1 MVQNFFFGDVTAN
14 RSRSSPEQPSLSL
27 KPRFKFD
34 IPGCATHSYFFL
46 PLCLFLRWVGGGI
59 IYWVALKPNRRKE
72 GETTMK
78 RGAKVRPFPSQFER
92 RQKKKNR
99 LKNPAAVDRQRQQE
113 AVVGIRG
120 DETHPTP
127 RISISEV
134 CECVQSSFFKLSFGE
149 LKIIKSA

>member
-1 MVQNFFFGDVTAN
+1 
-14 RSRSSPEQPSLSL
+14 
-27 KPRFKFD
+27 
-34 IPGCATHSYFFL
+34 
-46 PLCLFLRWVGGGI
+46 
-59 IYWVALKPNRRKE
+59 
-72 GETTMK
+72 MK

-120 DETHPTP
+120 DEIHPTP

-134 CECVQSSFFKLSFGE
+134 CECVQSSFFKLSYGE
-149 LKIIKSA
+149 LKIFESA